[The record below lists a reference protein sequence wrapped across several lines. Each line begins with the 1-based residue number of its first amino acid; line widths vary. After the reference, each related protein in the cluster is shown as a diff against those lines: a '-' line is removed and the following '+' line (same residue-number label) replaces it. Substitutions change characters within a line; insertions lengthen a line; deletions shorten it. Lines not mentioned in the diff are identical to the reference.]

1 MRKSR
6 VSRTK
11 KKKTKKP
18 RDADAQASLQGDVKE
33 KVRDASSR
41 TSTSAEVSLDSI
53 TSAGDNVVA
62 DERRILPIWYL
73 WKYRPDPILKK
84 IGVYA
89 LVIFGAYW
97 ILAAW
102 FSSWGDTWL
111 GSIWWTFVG
120 VVLIYAGVIS
130 QAERAPRSVVLEA
143 AKINIRSGAIWC
155 VGGVVVTVGC
165 YIFVLYNGGV
175 YYAVYFGPI
184 VFGGIQL
191 LHGLAQKHGL
201 IHVK

>member
-1 MRKSR
+1 MSK
-6 VSRTK
+6 TK

-18 RDADAQASLQGDVKE
+18 RDANAQASRQDKVE
-33 KVRDASSR
+33 EQVRDAAPQASAPAEGLLD
-41 TSTSAEVSLDSI
+41 STSSTGETVF
-53 TSAGDNVVA
+53 
-62 DERRILPIWYL
+62 RIEQGMLPPWHF
-73 WKYRPDPILKK
+73 WKYRPQPVLKK
-84 IGVYA
+84 IALYA

-165 YIFVLYNGGV
+165 YIFVLYYGGV